1 MKLKEKRNVTF
12 DGIGFTIQRA
22 VMSIAKC
29 TVPVNI
35 NWIQMSAFKCSN
47 NKPLPPIKH
56 LIGSGKEIVKTL
68 KHSYYK
74 SLTDSNQSVKIY
86 E

>member
-1 MKLKEKRNVTF
+1 MKLKKKRNVTF

-35 NWIQMSAFKCSN
+35 NWIQMSAFKCLN
-47 NKPLPPIKH
+47 NKPTTDKTFDWILKRNCKNVNHNSVVIKP
-56 LIGSGKEIVKTL
+56 
-68 KHSYYK
+68 
-74 SLTDSNQSVKIY
+74 
-86 E
+86 

>member
-35 NWIQMSAFKCSN
+35 NWIQMSAFKCLN
-47 NKPLPPIKH
+47 NKPTTD
-56 LIGSGKEIVKTL
+56 KTL
-68 KHSYYK
+68 DWILKRNCKNVNH
-74 SLTDSNQSVKIY
+74 NIAVMNP
-86 E
+86 